1 LRFFRVNSHIKLAI
15 MIKET
20 NFIKGVSDINM
31 NNVAGIIFS
40 NLHDRSVPELTAK
53 RTMGAIPFGG
63 GYRMVDFPLSAM
75 ANAGI
80 RNISVIAHHNYESLV
95 EHIGCGA
102 DWGIPTDRGGV
113 KIISPYIT
121 AYAKTSD
128 ELYTSRLESLKSIC
142 NNLERM
148 KEKYVVMCDCDCVFN
163 ADITEM
169 LEFHIKSNADVTVNT
184 NKKLDTD
191 ENGRI
196 RDIDQSPS
204 AAFDLNVN
212 MWVFSRDYLVGMVK
226 NAVSRGYSDFACDII
241 GKRVLHDRFFEY
253 RFNSDFLR
261 IKSLADYFRVS
272 MKLLFDSELREEVL
286 QGVRSRNIGYT
297 PAKIGNG
304 ASISS
309 SVISEGC
316 SIDGTVEN
324 SIVFRGVTVE
334 KGAVVKNSILFP
346 DVRISKDAR
355 LDFVIADKNTDIR
368 EGNILAGCKIL
379 PYFVGKDKI
388 I

>member
-1 LRFFRVNSHIKLAI
+1 
-15 MIKET
+15 
-20 NFIKGVSDINM
+20 M

-40 NLHDRSVPELTAK
+40 NLHDRSIPELTAK

-95 EHIGCGA
+95 EHIGNGA

-121 AYAKTSD
+121 AYAKIND

-148 KEKYVVMCDCDCVFN
+148 KEKYVVVCDCDCVFN

-169 LEFHIKSNADVTVNT
+169 LDFHVRSNADITVNT
-184 NKKLDTD
+184 NKKLNTD
-191 ENGRI
+191 KDGRI
-196 RDIDQSPS
+196 IDIDQSPS
-204 AAFDLNVN
+204 AMFDMNVN
-212 MWVFSRDYLVGMVK
+212 MWTFKRDYLVGTVK
-226 NAVSRGYSDFACDII
+226 NAVSRGYTDLVGEII
-241 GKRVLHDRFFEY
+241 AKRAPHDRFFEY
-253 RFNSDFLR
+253 KFSSDFLR
-261 IKSLADYFRVS
+261 IKSLADYFRIS
-272 MKLLFDSELREEVL
+272 MKMLFDGELGAAL
-286 QGVRSRNIGYT
+286 SQGVRSRNMGYR
-297 PAKIGNG
+297 PAKIGSG

-309 SVISEGC
+309 SLISEGC
-316 SIDGTVEN
+316 FIDGTVEN
-324 SIVFRGVTVE
+324 SIVFRGVSVE
-334 KGAVVKNSILFP
+334 RGAVVKNSILFP
-346 DVRISKDAR
+346 NVKISKDAR

-379 PYFVGKDKI
+379 PYFIGKDKI